1 MGSRGGQNMIE
12 PAAYG
17 IPVCFGPNTSNFR
30 STVDGLLSADA
41 AKMVRDA
48 DDLVRF
54 ASAMLNDE
62 FKSSAIGARAQEFVL
77 QSRGAVDQTVK
88 LIAESLSVP
97 VIAESALARR
107 NRISA

>member
-1 MGSRGGQNMIE
+1 MN
-12 PAAYG
+12 
-17 IPVCFGPNTSNFR
+17 
-30 STVDGLLSADA
+30 GLLSADA